1 MDESSKE
8 PQLYLEL
15 FENAKFSD
23 FECSCGNLYGID
35 LEGRVLQYSPDLEL
49 VCEIPVAE
57 DSKVCSHGRS
67 GAKTRLRIEK
77 ISVGMLGT
85 LFLTDSGHLWASGD
99 MPQIGVSGPQPQK
112 VAFFEGHE
120 VYDFV
125 VGDDLAVAV
134 VSKAV
139 RNDDTDSGGCDEDVF
154 VPSCPLCMSASG
166 MNSPGSVNCDI
177 TLVSYITVFFS
188 NTIWIDIM
196 FLQIK

>member
-15 FENAKFSD
+15 FENTRFLD

-35 LEGRVLQYSPDLEL
+35 LEGRVLQYSSDLEF
-49 VCEIPVAE
+49 VREILVAE
-57 DSKVCSHGRS
+57 DSKTCSHGRS

-85 LFLTDSGHLWASGD
+85 LYLTDAGHLWASGD

-112 VAFFEGHE
+112 VVFFEGHE
-120 VYDFV
+120 ICDFV
-125 VGDDLAVAV
+125 VADDLAVAV
-134 VSKAV
+134 VSRAV
-139 RNDDTDSGGCDEDVF
+139 RSDDTDSGDCDEDVF
-154 VPSCPLCMSASG
+154 VLSCPLCVSASR

-177 TLVSYITVFFS
+177 TLVSH
-188 NTIWIDIM
+188 IWREMEKID
-196 FLQIK
+196 LEL